1 MKELITA
8 AGKKA
13 YTLVMGKPN
22 PAKLANFPEVS
33 FTMCRQILVVI
44 ITSMSNA
51 RVTKF
56 TEFFIQN
63 DVATNGASYLLIV
76 QSLS

>member
-13 YTLVMGKPN
+13 YILVMGKPN

-44 ITSMSNA
+44 ITSMSSA
-51 RVTKF
+51 RVIKNL
-56 TEFFIQN
+56 QN
-63 DVATNGASYLLIV
+63 FSYKMMW
-76 QSLS
+76 QQMGPTS